1 MSYLLLRHQ
10 CKKCQFYNR
19 LQRIILSARG
29 GGDHPFHLHGGDF
42 HVVALGVIEGNISTE
57 IVRELNERNNISK
70 NLNGTVKD
78 TVSVPSSGY
87 AVIRFVADNPG
98 EFQL

>member
-1 MSYLLLRHQ
+1 M
-10 CKKCQFYNR
+10 
-19 LQRIILSARG
+19 
-29 GGDHPFHLHGGDF
+29 HGGQF
-42 HVVALGVIEGNISTE
+42 HVVAQNVIDGDISKQ
-57 IVRELNERNNISK
+57 IVRELNEQNGISK
-70 NLNGTVKD
+70 NLGGPLKD